1 MDSVVCGSPS
11 DRAEREAGVGA
22 GKGHLAGQRPGGNPG
37 KQEQDVGPQQ
47 RCEASSA
54 AQALALQGRGGGA
67 AASPRGVRVWRS
79 LEPEPQSGRLPG
91 SFTVQAPP
99 QVTLGLERRPRFCFL
114 SLLGLPTRETG
125 SMA

>member
-1 MDSVVCGSPS
+1 MGLQRLCEAGRAVRPRRSPS
-11 DRAEREAGVGA
+11 RGGEAG
-22 GKGHLAGQRPGGNPG
+22 RPP
-37 KQEQDVGPQQ
+37 
-47 RCEASSA
+47 A
-54 AQALALQGRGGGA
+54 
-67 AASPRGVRVWRS
+67 PRGVRGPG
-79 LEPEPQSGRLPG
+79 LALAGAGAAEQSGRLPG

>member
-1 MDSVVCGSPS
+1 MGTPETRSRDVGLQRLCEAGRAVRPRRSPS
-11 DRAEREAGVGA
+11 RGGEAG
-22 GKGHLAGQRPGGNPG
+22 RPP
-37 KQEQDVGPQQ
+37 
-47 RCEASSA
+47 A
-54 AQALALQGRGGGA
+54 
-67 AASPRGVRVWRS
+67 PRGVRVWRS

>member
-1 MDSVVCGSPS
+1 MK
-11 DRAEREAGVGA
+11 GA
-22 GKGHLAGQRPGGNPG
+22 PRPVRGAPRPVLRDNVAKGHTLCNSIHVRPHERIP
-37 KQEQDVGPQQ
+37 V
-47 RCEASSA
+47 A
-54 AQALALQGRGGGA
+54 GGGRRPRPPA
-67 AASPRGVRVWRS
+67 PRGVRVWRS

-114 SLLGLPTRETG
+114 SLLSLPTRETG